1 MYTGGE
7 TLSLGLMFIFDLIV
21 IVVLVTLYYTIHAV
35 LWYMEDGSGFIRNKA
50 CARGEGVTMMTSLL
64 APVNKNQ
71 IHDLELRRQW
81 KENAGIEHDPNKDK
95 IDSMPLHG
103 LFLQKVPPT
112 LVPASPST

>member
-71 IHDLELRRQW
+71 IHDLELRRQ
-81 KENAGIEHDPNKDK
+81 
-95 IDSMPLHG
+95 
-103 LFLQKVPPT
+103 
-112 LVPASPST
+112 